1 MKALLCKTFGPPES
15 LVLEDVPDPVAGK
28 GQVVVTVKACGI
40 NFPDTLMIVD
50 KYQFK
55 PPMPFAPGGEVSG
68 VVRSVGAGVTDLK
81 VGDRVMAYMMHSGLA
96 EQILLDASSCVKLPP
111 GLDFVPA
118 AAFVLTYGT
127 ALYGLQYRAHL
138 QRGLPYAISRTVHY
152 AIVVGGFL
160 LAVAALG
167 FDMTKFTILAGAF
180 TVDLLSRSVLFG
192 IREKKRRL
200 AVEQAA

>member
-81 VGDRVMAYMMHSGLA
+81 VGDRVMAYMEKHYL
-96 EQILLDASSCVKLPP
+96 P
-111 GLDFVPA
+111 GLESRLVTERLFTPLDFETTLNTYRGSGFSFEPIFTQSAWFRPHNESEDVKGLFFCGAGTHPGAGVPG
-118 AAFVLTYGT
+118 VLSS
-127 ALYGLQYRAHL
+127 AKIVEKLVCDR
-138 QRGLPYAISRTVHY
+138 LPV
-152 AIVVGGFL
+152 
-160 LAVAALG
+160 
-167 FDMTKFTILAGAF
+167 
-180 TVDLLSRSVLFG
+180 
-192 IREKKRRL
+192 
-200 AVEQAA
+200 